1 MSVRKNAL
9 KNASEEYAKI
19 AEVVGRYAIHNSGI
33 AFSLKKVLNA
43 YFLLDYVYFK
53 KKWQLQEHKLTLGI
67 YYFRSI
73 HPLIIHHGYA

>member
-33 AFSLKKVLNA
+33 AFSLKKVLNV
-43 YFLLDYVYFK
+43 YFLLDY
-53 KKWQLQEHKLTLGI
+53 T
-67 YYFRSI
+67 
-73 HPLIIHHGYA
+73 

>member
-33 AFSLKKVLNA
+33 AFSLKKVLNKYLFSA
-43 YFLLDYVYFK
+43 WLYTKNKV
-53 KKWQLQEHKLTLGI
+53 
-67 YYFRSI
+67 
-73 HPLIIHHGYA
+73 LIIISQAYNRV